1 MKRSRSVKRVL
12 LGTFSAGVL
21 AAATPRIVIDRY
33 YTNDVHVPG
42 AGYYHAPFQKFYE
55 HPYNTYDASRQ
66 QYYYGGEWHAAAHK
80 SIVNISSPSAEEANR
95 AERART
101 DRPAHIPFIPL
112 PIPTAAAAAAAQQP
126 YNRQAVVPPNSNDD
140 TPRSG
145 FGGTSNRRSTPS

>member
-21 AAATPRIVIDRY
+21 AAAEPRIVIDRF
-33 YTNDVHVPG
+33 YTNDVFIPG
-42 AGYYHAPFQKFYE
+42 AGFYHAPFQKFYAQ
-55 HPYNTYDASRQ
+55 PYNTYDASRQ
-66 QYYYGGEWHAAAHK
+66 QYYYGGEWHAAPHK

-101 DRPAHIPFIPL
+101 DRPSHIPFIPL
-112 PIPTAAAAAAAQQP
+112 PIPTMAAAAAAQRNQTANVAP
-126 YNRQAVVPPNSNDD
+126 SNNNNA

-145 FGGTSNRRSTPS
+145 FGGTSDRRSTPS

>member
-21 AAATPRIVIDRY
+21 AAAEPRIVIDRY
-33 YTNDVHVPG
+33 YTNDVHIPG

-55 HPYNTYDASRQ
+55 RPYNNFDATKQ
-66 QYYYGGEWHAAAHK
+66 QYYYGGEWHAAPHR
-80 SIVNISSPSAEEANR
+80 SIVNISSPSADEANR
-95 AERART
+95 AERARS

-112 PIPTAAAAAAAQQP
+112 PIPTAAAAAAAQRNQAANVAP
-126 YNRQAVVPPNSNDD
+126 SSNRDD

>member
-12 LGTFSAGVL
+12 LGTFSAGAL

-33 YTNDVHVPG
+33 YTNDIHIPG

-55 HPYNTYDASRQ
+55 RPYNAYDASRQ
-66 QYYYGGEWHAAAHK
+66 QYYYGGEWHATPHR

-101 DRPAHIPFIPL
+101 DRPPHIPFIPL

-126 YNRQAVVPPNSNDD
+126 YNRPAVAPSNNAND
-140 TPRSG
+140 PQRSG

>member
-1 MKRSRSVKRVL
+1 MKRSRSVRRVL

-21 AAATPRIVIDRY
+21 AAAEPRIVTDRF
-33 YTNDVHVPG
+33 YTNDVHIPG

-55 HPYNTYDASRQ
+55 RPYNAFDASKQ
-66 QYYYGGEWHAAAHK
+66 QYYYGGEWHAAPHR
-80 SIVNISSPSAEEANR
+80 SVVNISSPSADEANR

-112 PIPTAAAAAAAQQP
+112 PFPTMASAAAAQQR
-126 YNRQAVVPPNSNDD
+126 NQAANVVPSSNRDD

-145 FGGTSNRRSTPS
+145 FGSSSNNRSTPS